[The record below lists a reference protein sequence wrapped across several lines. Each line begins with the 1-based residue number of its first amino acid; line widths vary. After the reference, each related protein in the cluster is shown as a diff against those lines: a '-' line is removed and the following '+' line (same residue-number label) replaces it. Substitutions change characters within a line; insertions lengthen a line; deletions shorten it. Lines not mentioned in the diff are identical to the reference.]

1 MKYCSDFIVEENI
14 QLNTFY
20 FKLILKSDEELPCI
34 KPGQFVEL
42 QVQQPSNVLLRRP
55 ISIHDV
61 DEARNEITLL
71 IQIAG
76 KGTKQ
81 LSTLKK
87 GESVSMIYPLGNGF
101 ELLGNKVLL
110 VGGGVG
116 VAPLLHLAK
125 QFNEIGI
132 RPKIL
137 LGYRGKEQIF
147 DNETYSRYG
156 ELHISTQDGSH
167 GEKGLVTEHSVFS
180 NQFDAVYTCGPTPMM
195 RAVAENCEK
204 RNIKCFVSLENK
216 MACGIGACLCCV
228 QQTTSG
234 HKCTCTE
241 GPVFDSKEI
250 VW

>member
-1 MKYCSDFIVEENI
+1 MKYCNTFIVEEN
-14 QLNTFY
+14 QRLNPAF
-20 FKLILKSDEELPCI
+20 FKLRLRSEENLPSI
-34 KPGQFVEL
+34 KPGQFVEIEIP
-42 QVQQPSNVLLRRP
+42 QPTSSLLRRP

-61 DEARNEITLL
+61 DYRKNEISLL

-76 KGTKQ
+76 KGTEQ
-81 LSTLKK
+81 LSKLEK
-87 GESVSMIYPLGNGF
+87 GEKVSLVYPLGNGF
-101 ELLGNKVLL
+101 ECEGEKVLL
-110 VGGGVG
+110 IGGGVG

-125 QFNEIGI
+125 CFQERNI
-132 RPKIL
+132 RPQIL
-137 LGYRGKEQIF
+137 LGYRGESQMF
-147 DNETYSRYG
+147 DNDVFAQYG
-156 ELHISTQDGSH
+156 ALFISTQDGSH
-167 GEKGLVTEHSVFS
+167 GEKGLVTEHSVFA

-204 RNIKCFVSLENK
+204 RGIKCFVSLENK

-241 GPVFDSKEI
+241 GPVFNSKEI